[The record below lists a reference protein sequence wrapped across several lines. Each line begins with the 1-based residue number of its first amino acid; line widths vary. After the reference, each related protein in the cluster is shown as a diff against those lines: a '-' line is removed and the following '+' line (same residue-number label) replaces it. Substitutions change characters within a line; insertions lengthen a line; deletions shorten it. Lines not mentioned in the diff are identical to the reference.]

1 MKNVLKI
8 FVVCII
14 ISILVAYSN
23 ISIATNMSDLKDE
36 KSNVK
41 NNITAT
47 EKKLDKVSKEKEE
60 TLDQVET
67 LINQISEY
75 QTDID
80 DLSEKIKTL
89 QTKITNSEK
98 QIKEDEAEYAKQQKA
113 LDARLVAMYKTG
125 ETSYLDFLLS
135 SATLVDFISSYYLVS
150 EVADYDTKMLEQLEE
165 HKKKI
170 EKEKSDLEADKKDL
184 DSSKVTLQSKQQGL
198 KVAKKT
204 KEQYAEKLSDDEKKL
219 EEELAELTSHEQS
232 INKKIKALQ
241 EQYDRERAEAARR
254 AAEAAAAAAR
264 NSNASSDSGSS
275 SSTATSNLS
284 SGSTSSMGFGWPVAN
299 PIIGTEY
306 GVSGRYWSSGHHT
319 GVDFRAS
326 SGTPVYSVGEG
337 QVVDTGYNRAYGN
350 FVEIY
355 HGNNIYSFYA
365 HASSVIVSAGQ
376 YVTKGQQVMYSGA
389 TGNVTGPHLHFEIR
403 TPGPRYA
410 NCVNPMNYLP

>member
-1 MKNVLKI
+1 MKKILKNLLAI
-8 FVVCII
+8 II
-14 ISILVAYSN
+14 ISIFVAYSN
-23 ISIATNMSDLKDE
+23 ISVATNMSDLKNE

-41 NNITAT
+41 DNINAT

-60 TLDQVET
+60 TLDKVED
-67 LINQISEY
+67 LISQISEC

-80 DLSEKIKTL
+80 DLNEKITTL
-89 QTKITNSEK
+89 KTKITESEK
-98 QIKEDEAEYAKQQKA
+98 QIKEDEIEYAKQQKA

-150 EVADYDTKMLEQLEE
+150 EVADYDTKMLEQLEA
-165 HKKKI
+165 HKTKI
-170 EKEKSDLEADKKDL
+170 ETEKKELESDKREL
-184 DSSKVTLQSKQQGL
+184 DASKVTLQSKQQSL

-204 KEQYAEKLSDDEKKL
+204 KEMYAEKLSENEKKL
-219 EEELAELTSHEQS
+219 EKELEELTAHEQS
-232 INKKIKALQ
+232 INKKIKELQ

-254 AAEAAAAAAR
+254 AAEAAAAAKE
-264 NSNASSDSGSS
+264 SG
-275 SSTATSNLS
+275 
-284 SGSTSSMGFGWPVAN
+284 SGSTSTASSSLSGGSTSNMGFGWPVAN
-299 PIIGTEY
+299 PIIGTHY

-326 SGTPVYSVGEG
+326 VGTPIYSVGEG
-337 QVVDTGYNRAYGN
+337 QVVDTGYNSAYGY
-350 FVEIY
+350 FVEVY

-365 HASSVIVSAGQ
+365 HASSVCVSVGQ
-376 YVTKGQQVMYSGA
+376 YVKKGQQVMYSGA